1 MGVVGRLGL
10 YRTGLIRQQHLATR
24 VISVGNLTAGGTGKT
39 PFVILLAGEIR
50 NRGVPP
56 AVVVRGYKG
65 RREGQ
70 TVVVS
75 DGETVRLGYPEAGD
89 EALLLARKLPGVP
102 VIMAA
107 DRVAGCRV
115 AMRDLGAQVILLDD
129 AFQHLKVA
137 RDLDI
142 LLLDRENPL
151 GYGYLLPRGLLREPA
166 SAIRRA
172 DLLVMTGAGDSSML
186 PKASSLIRH
195 MGAKPVLQ
203 AVFTP
208 TVFTDSKTGHAIAGE
223 DLRGEEVVAF
233 SGIANPPAFERT
245 LRSQGIHPKH
255 HVIFPDHHPYAPS
268 DLIEI
273 ARRMQEGGARI
284 ALTTEKD
291 AVRLE
296 KIAPPFSV
304 VTVGV
309 TLVLTS
315 GHAELK
321 KSLDA
326 LFP

>member
-10 YRTGLIRQQHLATR
+10 YRTGLIRQQHLAIR

-50 NRGVPP
+50 NRGVRP

-172 DLLVMTGAGDSSML
+172 DLLVMTGAGDSSTL
-186 PKASSLIRH
+186 PKTSPLMRH
-195 MGAKPVLQ
+195 MGAKPVLH

-208 TVFTDSKTGHAIAGE
+208 TVFADSKTGHAIAGE
-223 DLRGEEVVAF
+223 HLRGEEVVAF

-268 DLIEI
+268 DLMEI
-273 ARRMQEGGARI
+273 SRRMQEGGARI

-296 KIAPPFSV
+296 KIAPPFPV